1 MPSGAY
7 LWFTMTETK
16 NNGAP
21 AMAPTNGKS
30 TNSKTS
36 LGKQLSERINRW
48 VNALTAQGTVQDS
61 RTAGFF
67 STDIVPIEDSVLES
81 LYANNDFAKTIVD
94 RIVEDALRN
103 EPQFVVLQTGET
115 PEDAIQMGENIV
127 GSDLVQSWDVI
138 SKTAKAAIWGRL
150 YGCGGILL
158 GVNDGKDPREPL
170 ELPIRP
176 GQLEWI
182 EVVDKLNLTQG
193 EIYNSSADV
202 PDGDKSKVGTPKTY
216 NILPSTAWGWGERS
230 MTVHESR
237 IIMFGGARTSNRVK
251 AYNDYCDLS
260 VLQDKFDLLRDI
272 GATEHAIHQMIQG
285 ASQAVYKV
293 KGLMDQISQ
302 DENRILEL
310 MRIVDY
316 SRNTGRAII
325 LDADGEEFA
334 QVGAENISGISEL
347 QNNIYQRLAAAAR
360 MPLTV
365 LMGQS
370 PAGLNATGES
380 DSRHWYNQVE
390 SYQKDVLAHRMTRLM
405 TVILQSEGLLTSE
418 QEVSVHFPS
427 LWEMDE
433 AEKASLMK
441 TKAEVA
447 RTLIDAGIATPQELR
462 DWFL

>member
-1 MPSGAY
+1 MSEVK
-7 LWFTMTETK
+7 T
-16 NNGAP
+16 NGTP
-21 AMAPTNGKS
+21 AMAPMNNKTTNG
-30 TNSKTS
+30 KTS

-48 VNALTAQGTVQDS
+48 VNALTAQGTIADS
-61 RTAGFF
+61 RSAGFY

-103 EPQFVVLQTGET
+103 EPEFIILDPNNEGEEVVS
-115 PEDAIQMGENIV
+115 
-127 GSDLVQSWDVI
+127 SDLIQSWDVI

-170 ELPIRP
+170 ELPIRQ
-176 GQLEWI
+176 GQLQWI
-182 EVVDKLNLTQG
+182 EVLDKLNLTHG
-193 EIYNSSADV
+193 ELYNSAAEV

-216 NILPSTAWGWGERS
+216 NILPSTTWGWGERS
-230 MTVHESR
+230 MAVHESR

-272 GATEHAIHQMIQG
+272 GATEHAIHNMIQS

-293 KGLMDQISQ
+293 KGLMEQISA

-325 LDADGEEFA
+325 LDADGEEFS

-347 QNNIYQRLAAAAR
+347 QRNIYQRLAAASR
-360 MPLTV
+360 MPVTV
-365 LMGQS
+365 LMGMS
-370 PAGLNATGES
+370 PSGLNATGES
-380 DSRHWYNQVE
+380 DSRHWFDQVQ
-390 SYQKDVLAHRMTRLM
+390 SFQKDVLSHKMIKLM
-405 TVILQSEGLLTSE
+405 TIILQSEGMIKDD
-418 QEVSVHFPS
+418 QKVKVDFPS

-433 AEKASLMK
+433 VDKANIMK
-441 TKAEVA
+441 TKAETAKILVES
-447 RTLIDAGIATPQELR
+447 GILSAEEAKS
-462 DWFL
+462 WFL